1 MIGVKLTLRVNPK
14 IAELLHGEKNHII
27 TSLERIIERQI
38 IIYPSAD
45 FHMEEFDIF
54 EILKD

>member
-1 MIGVKLTLRVNPK
+1 V
-14 IAELLHGEKNHII
+14 
-27 TSLERIIERQI
+27 RIFSQRQRPTDQI
-38 IIYPSAD
+38 IIYPNSD